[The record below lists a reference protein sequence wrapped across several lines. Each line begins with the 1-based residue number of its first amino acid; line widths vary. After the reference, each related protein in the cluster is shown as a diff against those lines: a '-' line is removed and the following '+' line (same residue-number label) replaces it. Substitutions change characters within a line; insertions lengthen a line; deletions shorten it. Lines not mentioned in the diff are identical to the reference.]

1 MSTVAPNPALT
12 LRPLRATPSVNA
24 IGAATPHTKQTES
37 ARGLALMLLAAVVAA
52 MVVLADRLINTWV
65 DGHLFLAWVAL
76 WVVVFAGMALFASTA
91 RTIAQR
97 AVRSLDGWS
106 QTIARARADARLWS
120 IAQSDPR
127 LMQELQQAV
136 MRDRADA
143 DDSAIDARTQQSDFS
158 DALAPLGMS
167 NEVAAPTT
175 ARGSAWSGF
184 IERLSEQRS
193 RNMHLYYI

>member
-1 MSTVAPNPALT
+1 
-12 LRPLRATPSVNA
+12 
-24 IGAATPHTKQTES
+24 
-37 ARGLALMLLAAVVAA
+37 MLLAAVVAA
-52 MVVLADRLINTWV
+52 MVVLADRLINTWA

-91 RTIAQR
+91 RNIAQR
-97 AVRSLDGWS
+97 TVRSLDGWS
-106 QTIARARADARLWS
+106 QTIARARADARLWN

-127 LMQELQQAV
+127 LMQELQQAL
-136 MRDRADA
+136 MRERADA
-143 DDSAIDARTQQSDFS
+143 DESLAGATTSSDFS

-167 NEVAAPTT
+167 TEVVAPTA
-175 ARGSAWSGF
+175 ARSGAWSGF

>member
-1 MSTVAPNPALT
+1 MSTIAPNPALT
-12 LRPLRATPSVNA
+12 LRPLRATPSFNA
-24 IGAATPHTKQTES
+24 AGAVTSSTTQTES
-37 ARGLALMLLAAVVAA
+37 ARSLAVMLLAAVVAA
-52 MVVLADRLINTWV
+52 MVVLADRLINTWA

-97 AVRSLDGWS
+97 TVRSLDGWS

-127 LMQELQQAV
+127 LMQELQQAL
-136 MRDRADA
+136 MRERADA
-143 DDSAIDARTQQSDFS
+143 DESLAGATTSSDFS

-167 NEVAAPTT
+167 TEVVAPTA
-175 ARGSAWSGF
+175 ARSGAWSGF

>member
-1 MSTVAPNPALT
+1 MSTIAPNPALT

-24 IGAATPHTKQTES
+24 AGATTPSATQTES
-37 ARGLALMLLAAVVAA
+37 ARSLAVMLLAAVVAA
-52 MVVLADRLINTWV
+52 MVVLADRLINTWA

-97 AVRSLDGWS
+97 TVRSLDGWS
-106 QTIARARADARLWS
+106 QTIARARADARLWN

-127 LMQELQQAV
+127 LMQELQQAL
-136 MRDRADA
+136 MRDRAEA
-143 DDSAIDARTQQSDFS
+143 DESAASATSGSDFS

-167 NEVAAPTT
+167 NDVAAPTT
-175 ARGSAWSGF
+175 VRGSAWSGF

>member
-1 MSTVAPNPALT
+1 MSTTAPNPVLT

-24 IGAATPHTKQTES
+24 AGTATHSTTQTES
-37 ARGLALMLLAAVVAA
+37 ARSLAVMLLAAVVAA
-52 MVVLADRLINTWV
+52 MVVLADRLINTWA

-97 AVRSLDGWS
+97 TVRSLDGWS

-127 LMQELQQAV
+127 LMQELQQAL
-136 MRDRADA
+136 MRERAEA
-143 DDSAIDARTQQSDFS
+143 DESVAGATPSGSFS

-167 NEVAAPTT
+167 NEVAAPTA

>member
-1 MSTVAPNPALT
+1 MSTIAPNPALT

-24 IGAATPHTKQTES
+24 MGAATPHTKQTES

-52 MVVLADRLINTWV
+52 MVVLADRLINTWA

-97 AVRSLDGWS
+97 TVRSLDGWS
-106 QTIARARADARLWS
+106 QTIARARADARLWN

-127 LMQELQQAV
+127 LMQELQQAL
-136 MRDRADA
+136 MRDRAEA
-143 DDSAIDARTQQSDFS
+143 DESVAGATSSSGFS
-158 DALAPLGMS
+158 EALAPLGMS

-175 ARGSAWSGF
+175 VRGSAWSGF

-193 RNMHLYYI
+193 RNIHLYYI

>member
-1 MSTVAPNPALT
+1 MSTIAPNPALT

-24 IGAATPHTKQTES
+24 MGAATPHTKQTES

-52 MVVLADRLINTWV
+52 MVVLADRLINTWA

-97 AVRSLDGWS
+97 TVRSLDGWS
-106 QTIARARADARLWS
+106 QTIARARADARLWN

-127 LMQELQQAV
+127 LMQELQQAL
-136 MRDRADA
+136 MRDRAEA
-143 DDSAIDARTQQSDFS
+143 DESVAGATSSSGFS
-158 DALAPLGMS
+158 EALAPLGMS

-193 RNMHLYYI
+193 RNIHLYYI